1 MGAGGRNASCYSVG
15 PNEPYRSSRT
25 CRRLEGG
32 LLFVVYDLHYTTPLF
47 SLERTCHAV
56 ETNLPPRRKLGGNHC
71 SFYRNLCI
79 WRCQHRHQ
87 RRARSRHCLH
97 RAALLLAKCGA
108 KIVRHFVDIF
118 DGLTDLIRAAVRTL
132 RTWRHRMDTACP
144 EPDEA
149 PSLNMSPRHD
159 KTDPTERPKPKP
171 SSVRSMRKR
180 PHPHRK
186 NRKRPRSSKKQTR

>member
-47 SLERTCHAV
+47 SPSKGHAMLWKRTCLRAASSEAIIAV
-56 ETNLPPRRKLGGNHC
+56 SIVTFVSGDANTVINGVLVPVIA
-71 SFYRNLCI
+71 YT
-79 WRCQHRHQ
+79 
-87 RRARSRHCLH
+87 A
-97 RAALLLAKCGA
+97 AALLLAKCGA

-118 DGLTDLIRAAVRTL
+118 DGLTDLIQAAVRTL
-132 RTWRHRMDTACP
+132 RTWRRCMDSACP

-149 PSLNMSPRHD
+149 SSPN
-159 KTDPTERPKPKP
+159 KGPIMTSPTLPGCPNPRL
-171 SSVRSMRKR
+171 
-180 PHPHRK
+180 HRCK
-186 NRKRPRSSKKQTR
+186 V

>member
-32 LLFVVYDLHYTTPLF
+32 LLFVVYDLHYTTSLF

-87 RRARSRHCLH
+87 RCARSRHCLH

-108 KIVRHFVDIF
+108 KIVGANRIVDGCETDISGKRF
-118 DGLTDLIRAAVRTL
+118 DRILHMDLIDSDFLLLL
-132 RTWRHRMDTACP
+132 RHISDRPSQP
-144 EPDEA
+144 EYDQ
-149 PSLNMSPRHD
+149 SPGYQGS
-159 KTDPTERPKPKP
+159 PQ
-171 SSVRSMRKR
+171 
-180 PHPHRK
+180 PHR
-186 NRKRPRSSKKQTR
+186 RYEPWCSTCLRQR

>member
-1 MGAGGRNASCYSVG
+1 MGAGGRNAPCYSVG

-32 LLFVVYDLHYTTPLF
+32 LLFVVYDLHYTTSLF

-132 RTWRHRMDTACP
+132 RTWRRCMDSACP

-149 PSLNMSPRHD
+149 SSPN
-159 KTDPTERPKPKP
+159 KGPIMTSPTLSGCPNPRLH
-171 SSVRSMRKR
+171 RRKV
-180 PHPHRK
+180 
-186 NRKRPRSSKKQTR
+186 

>member
-1 MGAGGRNASCYSVG
+1 MLWK
-15 PNEPYRSSRT
+15 RT
-25 CRRLEGG
+25 CLRAVSSEAIIAVSIVTFATGDANTVINDVL
-32 LLFVVYDLHYTTPLF
+32 VPVIAYT
-47 SLERTCHAV
+47 A
-56 ETNLPPRRKLGGNHC
+56 
-71 SFYRNLCI
+71 
-79 WRCQHRHQ
+79 
-87 RRARSRHCLH
+87 
-97 RAALLLAKCGA
+97 AALLLAKCGA